1 MNMNKNTNPK
11 HIAIILDGNRRYAI
25 KSGLKPWEG
34 HKSGFKKIEDILDWS
49 KELDIKELTL
59 YCFSTENFNRDK
71 MEVKY
76 LFDLFRNRINDLMN
90 DARIHENKVRIRII
104 GRIDLFPKDMQEKM
118 QEIMEK
124 TSGYDKFKLNLC
136 MAYGGR
142 QEIVDAVRKIVAS
155 NIKPESIDE
164 ELLSKNMYLESCPDL
179 LIRPGGEKRLSN
191 FLTWESIYSELFFL
205 DKLWPEM
212 TKEDLADIIKEF
224 KKRERRFGS

>member
-1 MNMNKNTNPK
+1 M
-11 HIAIILDGNRRYAI
+11 
-25 KSGLKPWEG
+25 KPWEG

-49 KELDIKELTL
+49 KELGIKELTL
-59 YCFSTENFNRDK
+59 FCFSTENFNRDK
-71 MEVKY
+71 IEVKY

-142 QEIVDAVRKIVAS
+142 QEIVDAVRKIVAG

>member
-1 MNMNKNTNPK
+1 
-11 HIAIILDGNRRYAI
+11 
-25 KSGLKPWEG
+25 
-34 HKSGFKKIEDILDWS
+34 
-49 KELDIKELTL
+49 
-59 YCFSTENFNRDK
+59 
-71 MEVKY
+71 
-76 LFDLFRNRINDLMN
+76 
-90 DARIHENKVRIRII
+90 
-104 GRIDLFPKDMQEKM
+104 MQKKM

-124 TSGYDKFKLNLC
+124 TRGYDKFKLNLC

-142 QEIVDAVRKIVAS
+142 QEIVDAVRKIVAG

>member
-1 MNMNKNTNPK
+1 MNKNNNPE

-49 KELDIKELTL
+49 KELGIKELTL
-59 YCFSTENFNRDK
+59 FCFSTENFNRDK
-71 MEVKY
+71 IEVKY

-104 GRIDLFPKDMQEKM
+104 GRIDLFPKDMQKKM

-124 TSGYDKFKLNLC
+124 TRGYDKFKLNLC

-142 QEIVDAVRKIVAS
+142 QEIVDAVRKIVAG

>member
-1 MNMNKNTNPK
+1 MNMNKNNNPE

-49 KELDIKELTL
+49 KELGIKELTL
-59 YCFSTENFNRDK
+59 FCFSTENFNRGK
-71 MEVKY
+71 IEVKY

-104 GRIDLFPKDMQEKM
+104 GRIDLFPKDMQKKM

-124 TSGYDKFKLNLC
+124 TRGYDKFKLNLC

-142 QEIVDAVRKIVAS
+142 QEIVDAVRKIVAG

>member
-1 MNMNKNTNPK
+1 MNMNKNNNPE

-49 KELDIKELTL
+49 KELGIKELTL
-59 YCFSTENFNRDK
+59 FCFSTENFNRGK
-71 MEVKY
+71 VEVKY

-104 GRIDLFPKDMQEKM
+104 GRIDLFPKDMQKKM

-124 TSGYDKFKLNLC
+124 TRGYDKFKLNLC

-142 QEIVDAVRKIVAS
+142 QEIVDAVRKIVAG

>member
-212 TKEDLADIIKEF
+212 TNADLADIIKEF

>member
-1 MNMNKNTNPK
+1 MNKNNNPE

-142 QEIVDAVRKIVAS
+142 QEIVDAVRKIVAG

>member
-1 MNMNKNTNPK
+1 MNMNKNNNPE

>member
-1 MNMNKNTNPK
+1 MNKNNNPE

-49 KELDIKELTL
+49 KELGIKELTFF
-59 YCFSTENFNRDK
+59 CFSTENFNRDK
-71 MEVKY
+71 IEVKY

-104 GRIDLFPKDMQEKM
+104 GRIDLFPKDMQKKM

-124 TSGYDKFKLNLC
+124 TRGYDKFKLNLC

-142 QEIVDAVRKIVAS
+142 QEIVDAVRKIVAGK
-155 NIKPESIDE
+155 IKPENIDE
-164 ELLSKNMYLESCPDL
+164 KLLSKNMYLESCPDL